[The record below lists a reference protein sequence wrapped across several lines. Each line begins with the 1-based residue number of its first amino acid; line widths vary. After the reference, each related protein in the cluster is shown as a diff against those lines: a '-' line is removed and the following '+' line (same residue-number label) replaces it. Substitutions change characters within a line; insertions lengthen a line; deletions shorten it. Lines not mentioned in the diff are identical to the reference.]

1 MTDIHAHDPER
12 VVRVTAALTPGPDDV
27 DNWLCIASANVAQV
41 RGAGVVL
48 IMHGRTLG
56 TVCASDSL
64 AEAVEELQYTLGEG
78 PCADA
83 FRSREP
89 VLVPDLAADDL
100 VRWPGFRERA
110 LELGIRAA
118 FGFPIMVGTV
128 CIGALNLYQD
138 RTGALSDE
146 QLADAV
152 VVAHVAG
159 RRVLDWQSVAG
170 AGSLAR
176 QLEHLPVNRAIV
188 HQATGMVAVQASLSV
203 GDAVTLLRAYAFST
217 NRPIG
222 DVAAAVVGGELR
234 FREDQQGDDPP
245 AAP

>member
-1 MTDIHAHDPER
+1 LTDIHALDPER
-12 VVRVTAALTPGPDDV
+12 VMRVTTALTAGPDDP
-27 DNWLCIASANVAQV
+27 DNWLCIASANVARV

-56 TVCASDSL
+56 TVCASDGL
-64 AEAVEELQYTLGEG
+64 TEAVEELQYTFGEG
-78 PCADA
+78 PCGDA
-83 FRSREP
+83 FRTRQP
-89 VLVPDLAADDL
+89 VLVPDLAADDFQ
-100 VRWPGFRERA
+100 RWPSFRERA
-110 LELGIRAA
+110 LEVGIRAV

-128 CIGALNLYQD
+128 CIGALDLYQD
-138 RTGALSDE
+138 RRGTLSDE
-146 QLADAV
+146 QVADAV

-170 AGSLAR
+170 EGSLAR

-188 HQATGMVAVQASLSV
+188 HQATGMVAVQASVNV

-217 NRPIG
+217 NQPVG

-234 FREDQQGDDPP
+234 FSDDQEAG
-245 AAP
+245 